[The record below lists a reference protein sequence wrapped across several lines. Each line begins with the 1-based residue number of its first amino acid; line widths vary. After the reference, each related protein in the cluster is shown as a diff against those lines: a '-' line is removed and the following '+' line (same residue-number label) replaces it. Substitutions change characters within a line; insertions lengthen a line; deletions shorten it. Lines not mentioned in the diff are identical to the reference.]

1 MSWACA
7 ATGAAKS
14 LLQPYQIGAA
24 TFFDSRF
31 PKPHNITDLAI
42 DEAYDL
48 YGDKYPI
55 SMLLNIG
62 PGIPSA
68 HDVLMLSKASR
79 TFSWPDKSKLLPW
92 LGKSSNTGTHASRV
106 KKHIQDEALGPP
118 RVNSDESS
126 GSEAERLLE
135 EKVRTRLEIDFGDS
149 DIYVRIAP
157 HVSSENLSV
166 NDVSVMDQSND
177 ATDRFLG
184 NQETKEMIEQVVQRY
199 LLVPTAIAA

>member
-1 MSWACA
+1 MDPETREYQIFRTYEPKSVIAAKPRHAGPAPTNCRMSWACA

-55 SMLLNIG
+55 SMILNVG

-68 HDVLMLSKASR
+68 HDVLMLSKAS
-79 TFSWPDKSKLLPW
+79 
-92 LGKSSNTGTHASRV
+92 
-106 KKHIQDEALGPP
+106 
-118 RVNSDESS
+118 
-126 GSEAERLLE
+126 
-135 EKVRTRLEIDFGDS
+135 
-149 DIYVRIAP
+149 
-157 HVSSENLSV
+157 
-166 NDVSVMDQSND
+166 
-177 ATDRFLG
+177 
-184 NQETKEMIEQVVQRY
+184 
-199 LLVPTAIAA
+199 